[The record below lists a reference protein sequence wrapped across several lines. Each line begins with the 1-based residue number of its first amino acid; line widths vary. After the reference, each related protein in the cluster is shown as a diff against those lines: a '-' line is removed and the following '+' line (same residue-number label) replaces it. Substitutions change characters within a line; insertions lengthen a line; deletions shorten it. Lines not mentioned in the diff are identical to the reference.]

1 MELQSCENKIK
12 EEIGL
17 QNHKENILKNILDG
31 KIGNIK
37 KVILC
42 LNEESFRE
50 ELEKYNFQGGLLVE
64 KDKNMELYGEI
75 VFNLSTTIK
84 ATPPSSDYS
93 ICIICIKN
101 AISIS
106 PITLIG
112 LLAREITHVL
122 DIIKREKENIEVDT
136 LSFAAKRLMESALR
150 FIEEVKT
157 NGSDYEIL
165 GKVNNGET
173 KIMEMSFAGDALLTD
188 EEMVARE
195 DAYINELYDKA
206 QEEALDN
213 MDWTEEEKIFNS
225 DEPAIFG
232 KRLEFKIR

>member
-17 QNHKENILKNILDG
+17 QNYKENILKNILDG

-42 LNEESFRE
+42 LNEESFRV
-50 ELEKYNFQGGLLVE
+50 ELEKYNFQEGLLIE

-75 VFNLSTTIK
+75 VFNFSTTVK
-84 ATPPSSDYS
+84 ATSPSSDYS
-93 ICIICIKN
+93 ICIICIKD

-106 PITLIG
+106 PIPLSGI
-112 LLAREITHVL
+112 LAREITHVL
-122 DIIKREKENIEVDT
+122 DIIKKEKKDVEVDT

-165 GKVNNGET
+165 GKVNVGET
-173 KIMEMSFAGDALLTD
+173 NIMEMTFSGDTLLTD
-188 EEMVARE
+188 EEMVAKE
-195 DAYINELYDKA
+195 DAYMSELYDEA
-206 QEEALDN
+206 QEEALN
-213 MDWTEEEKIFNS
+213 NKDWSEEEKILNS
-225 DEPAIFG
+225 SEPASFE
-232 KRLEFKIR
+232 KRLELKIR

>member
-17 QNHKENILKNILDG
+17 QNYKENILKNILDG

-75 VFNLSTTIK
+75 VFNVSTTIK
-84 ATPPSSDYS
+84 TTSLSGDYS
-93 ICIICIKN
+93 ICIICIKDATN
-101 AISIS
+101 IS
-106 PITLIG
+106 PIPLSGI
-112 LLAREITHVL
+112 LAREITHVL

-150 FIEEVKT
+150 FIDEVKT
-157 NGSDYEIL
+157 GGVEYQVFNRSET
-165 GKVNNGET
+165 GEAIV
-173 KIMEMSFAGDALLTD
+173 K
-188 EEMVARE
+188 E
-195 DAYINELYDKA
+195 D
-206 QEEALDN
+206 
-213 MDWTEEEKIFNS
+213 
-225 DEPAIFG
+225 
-232 KRLEFKIR
+232 